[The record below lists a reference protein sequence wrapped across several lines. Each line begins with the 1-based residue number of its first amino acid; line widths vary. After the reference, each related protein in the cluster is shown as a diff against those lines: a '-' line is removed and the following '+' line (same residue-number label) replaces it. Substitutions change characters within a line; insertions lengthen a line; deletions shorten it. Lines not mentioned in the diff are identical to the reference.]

1 MTTRRHSP
9 GRLSLVLGLALLGLV
24 AGAALLSLV
33 WTPGDWSR
41 VAVDQRLQPPGA
53 VHWLGTDHYGRD
65 VLSML
70 MIGARTTLAAALA
83 AVALGVAVGAPIGL
97 LASARGGWLDDLIM
111 RAGDVIFAFPALIL
125 AILLTATLGPGA
137 FAVILAIGIF
147 NVPVFARV
155 TRGAALS
162 LWSRDFVL
170 AARIA
175 GKGTAAIAWQHV
187 LPNLVGLLV
196 VQATIQASVAV
207 IAEAGLSYVG
217 LGVQPPAP
225 SWGRMLN
232 EAQTLM
238 STAPLQALFP
248 GLAILITVLG
258 LNLAGDG
265 LRDRLDPRLQGE
277 RR

>member
-1 MTTRRHSP
+1 MSARRRPP
-9 GRLSLVLGLALLGLV
+9 GQVSLTIGLALLGLV
-24 AGAALLSLV
+24 AGAALLSLA
-33 WTPGDWSR
+33 WTPGDWSG
-41 VAVDQRLQPPGA
+41 VAVDQRLQTPNAAHG
-53 VHWLGTDHYGRD
+53 LGTDHYGRD

-70 MIGARTTLAAALA
+70 MVGARTTLGAALA

-111 RAGDVIFAFPALIL
+111 RAGDVVFAFPALIL

-137 FAVILAIGIF
+137 LAVILAIGIF

-175 GKGTAAIAWQHV
+175 GKGTAAISWQHI

-196 VQATIQASVAV
+196 VQASIQASVAV

-217 LGVQPPAP
+217 LGAQPPAP

-238 STAPLQALFP
+238 GVAPLQALFP

-258 LNLAGDG
+258 LNLVGDG
-265 LRDRLDPRLQGE
+265 LRDRLDPRLQGD